1 MCGIAGYVGHQEDA
15 GALHGAMRSAIR
27 YRGRDGEG
35 EWTQSGEVALFH
47 SRLSILDIDGGAQP
61 MVDTSGRYII
71 VFNGE
76 IYNYLELRKAYEAD
90 GARFRTN
97 SDTEVLL
104 EGFKRKGP
112 HVCRDLNG
120 MFAFAI
126 WDTQE
131 RRLFVARD
139 RLGKKPLY
147 WTILS
152 GVFYFASS
160 LDAFRHIPGWTSEL
174 SRLDLD
180 AYSAVGDFLPG
191 RTAFRQGRSLPPASY
206 ATVDLEGERVPHVEV
221 YWRMD
226 FSRKFEGSFEEA
238 TDAFEE
244 LIADAIAIRLRAD
257 VPVALTFSGGVDSG
271 IIAAVARRRLNVP
284 LSCWTTD
291 YHTDEDPSEETQIAQ
306 RVADHLGLDWHY
318 QHFDYHNELVSSLRE
333 VLGRVD
339 QPCRHI
345 AISYS
350 DRLYAAI
357 RPKAT
362 VVLSGNGAD
371 ELFLGY
377 TGNETLA
384 AQEAA
389 RRCSLLARMLPS
401 RLARA
406 SRTRE
411 LADYQSAYVRANLGT
426 YPGEDEPEISVRAIR
441 DGILESNVTSFT
453 DLYTYMALRHYTSDA
468 NFRIPD
474 IAGLAEQVEVRS
486 PFLDHRIV
494 EFAAGLPVD
503 FKIGD
508 PGDPNGNKRLLKHY
522 YARHAP
528 DEVAWARKKGMGE
541 NLRYDRTLAADPD
554 LLQLYAHLLD
564 RIADAGLCERRY
576 REAWEDFKRDKRAGV
591 RYPAKASVMV
601 TGLMLGLWLEAKDA
615 R

>member
-1 MCGIAGYVGHQEDA
+1 
-15 GALHGAMRSAIR
+15 MRAAIR
-27 YRGRDGEG
+27 YRGRDSEG
-35 EWTQSGEVALFH
+35 EWVSPGEVALFH
-47 SRLSILDIDGGAQP
+47 SRLSILDIEGGAQP
-61 MVDTSGRYII
+61 MVDTSGRYVI

-76 IYNYLELRKAYEAD
+76 IYNYLELRRAYEVG

-97 SDTEVLL
+97 SDTEVVL
-104 EGFKRKGP
+104 EGFKRKGLD
-112 HVCRDLNG
+112 VCRDLNG

-126 WDTQE
+126 WDTRE
-131 RRLFVARD
+131 RRLFLARD

-147 WTILS
+147 WTVLS
-152 GVFYFASS
+152 GVFFFASS
-160 LDAFRHIPGWTSEL
+160 LDAFRHISGWTSEL

-191 RTAFRQGRSLPPASY
+191 RTAFKQGRSLPPASY
-206 ATVDLEGERVPHVEV
+206 ATVDLEGEREPRVEV

-244 LIADAIAIRLRAD
+244 LIADATAIRLRAD
-257 VPVALTFSGGVDSG
+257 VPIALTFSGGVDSG
-271 IIAAVARRRLNVP
+271 IIAAVARRRLNVS
-284 LSCWTTD
+284 LSCWTID
-291 YHTDEDPSEETQIAQ
+291 YHTDDDPSEETQIAD
-306 RVADHLGLDWHY
+306 RVACHLGLEWHY
-318 QHFDYHNELVSSLRE
+318 QHFDYHNDLVSSLRE

-350 DRLYAAI
+350 DRLYSAI

-384 AQEAA
+384 AQEVA
-389 RRCSLLARMLPS
+389 RRPSLLARMLPS
-401 RLARA
+401 SLAEARR
-406 SRTRE
+406 SRE

-426 YPGEDEPEISVRAIR
+426 YPGEDEPEIGVRAIG
-441 DGILESNVTSFT
+441 DGILESNVSSFT

-494 EFAAGLPVD
+494 EFAAGLPLG

-508 PGDPNGNKRLLKHY
+508 PRDPNCNKWLLKHY
-522 YARHAP
+522 YARHVP
-528 DEVAWARKKGMGE
+528 DEVAWTRKKGMGE
-541 NLRYDRTLAADPD
+541 NLRYDRTLATDPE

-564 RIADAGLCERRY
+564 RIADAGLAERRY
-576 REAWEDFKRDKRAGV
+576 REAWEDFKRDKRSGVHYPASAGV
-591 RYPAKASVMV
+591 MA